1 MTALLIGAA
10 LAVAALV
17 YVLFPLFDEVV
28 TPSRGRGASNTQGSS
43 ETAIDALREIEFDRA
58 TGKLSDDDYASL
70 KASYT
75 RSALMELRAKE
86 PQASATAVVVTPAP
100 VVMPNVVSSGN
111 GAGSPA
117 VAASTGLSTDAP
129 IDAVEAAV
137 LRYRSVRRACETCG
151 PRPEPDPAFC
161 SSCGTYL
168 KGSCA
173 NCGATIDA
181 PASRFCANCGAS
193 LAA

>member
-1 MTALLIGAA
+1 VTALLIGAA

-28 TPSRGRGASNTQGSS
+28 VTTRQRGTSRAQGSS

-70 KASYT
+70 KAAYT
-75 RSALMELRAKE
+75 RSALAELRAKE
-86 PQASATAVVVTPAP
+86 SHGSTTVVVAPRPAVVA
-100 VVMPNVVSSGN
+100 PNVVTNGNSAGAHAVVASNGSS
-111 GAGSPA
+111 SD
-117 VAASTGLSTDAP
+117 VATDP
-129 IDAVEAAV
+129 VEAAV
-137 LRYRSVRRACETCG
+137 LRYRSVRRTCETCG

-161 SSCGTYL
+161 SACGKYL

-173 NCGATIDA
+173 NCGAVIDA